1 MSETDR
7 IATWTLLGTAPLNL
21 TLSGTAQAFSATA
34 LYVRGFMVQAE
45 SGNSGIIR
53 VGSAL
58 VSATFGHE
66 LVPGEVFTL
75 IPPQI
80 DGKDQ
85 IINLADVYFD
95 GDTTND
101 DITVSYLLNR

>member
-1 MSETDR
+1 MTETDG
-7 IATWTLLGTAPLNL
+7 IATWTLLGAAPLNL
-21 TLSGTAQAFSATA
+21 TASGTAQRFSATD

-66 LVPGEVFTL
+66 VVPSEVFTF
-75 IPPQI
+75 IPPKFN
-80 DGKDQ
+80 GKSQ
-85 IINLADVYFD
+85 MINLKEVWFD

-101 DITVSYLLNR
+101 DITVSYMLNR